1 MNYQEYDGKTKED
14 IKEKIKLEENE
25 YLVKYS
31 EQKGGLFKS
40 TSLKAYVYKIEDVC
54 QEIKKY
60 LEALLINMNIENPTF
75 ESKIR
80 DGQINIKI
88 YSGNNA
94 ILIGK
99 NGQNLAAIQNIV
111 RQYIY
116 TKAGLYP
123 YILLDVE
130 DYKDKQKGYLERL
143 AKNLALEVR
152 KTKKE
157 VKMEDMNSYER
168 RIVHNILSDFKGI
181 TSSSEGD
188 EPNRHIV
195 IKPLDE

>member
-14 IKEKIKLEENE
+14 IKSKINLEENE

-40 TSLKAYVYKIEDVC
+40 NSLKAYVYKIEDVC

-60 LEALLINMNIENPTF
+60 LQELLQNMNIENPTF

-99 NGQNLAAIQNIV
+99 NGQNLAAIQNVV

-116 TKAGLYP
+116 SKIGLYP

-157 VKMEDMNSYER
+157 VKMENMNSYER
-168 RIVHNILSDFKGI
+168 RIVHNVLSDFKGI